1 MGSLRHPTEFPSG
14 YLANSVVGA
23 VAEDKATLA
32 TSGLLQ
38 CREIQGMASRDSQA
52 LFPSSGSP
60 APWSLTGSESQ
71 ATAPALL
78 QTWTADG
85 VLPER
90 DLARGSGNH
99 TVEEALT
106 WRKGAPRTGILVS
119 FLPKIT
125 QAPRM
130 GPMCGS
136 YSVRLYGMNK

>member
-1 MGSLRHPTEFPSG
+1 
-14 YLANSVVGA
+14 
-23 VAEDKATLA
+23 
-32 TSGLLQ
+32 
-38 CREIQGMASRDSQA
+38 MASRDSQA

-60 APWSLTGSESQ
+60 APWSLTRSESQ